1 MNDEQAFEVTCA
13 LNDLVRDLHTE
24 CERVR
29 RETTHDGPPFDVID
43 ALEWFRVRTAD
54 IVKSAEDGMSIPKR
68 PAPNLQ
74 GAGTH
79 PIPEAQIANAVSWW
93 ALRFLVG
100 ESRERFR
107 ESLTKVLR
115 DQVIGPRAVNL
126 VVDYDPRGIL
136 LDSVRAAG
144 VQCSGAFDSARGI
157 FRSQKMGMSIRE
169 GYTVARDGREAPRVT
184 IWGTNPND

>member
-13 LNDLVRDLHTE
+13 LNDLARDLHTE

-29 RETTHDGPPFDVID
+29 RETTHDGAPFNVID
-43 ALEWFRVRTAD
+43 ALEWFRVRAAD
-54 IVKSAEDGMSIPKR
+54 VVKAAEDGASIPKR
-68 PAPNLQ
+68 PSPKLQ
-74 GAGTH
+74 GSGAH
-79 PIPEAQIANAVSWW
+79 PIPEAQIANAVAWW

-115 DQVIGPRAVNL
+115 DQVIGPRAVSL
-126 VVDYDPRGIL
+126 VVDYDPRDIL
-136 LDSVRAAG
+136 LDAVRAAG
-144 VQCSGAFDSARGI
+144 VQCTGALDSARGI

-169 GYTVARDGREAPRVT
+169 GYTVARDGREAPSVT